1 MGGNGVSRYRIES
14 QLGRGGMGEVWLA
27 HDNQLNRH
35 VALKLLSA
43 TSSAD
48 LEGARRLQREAKSL
62 AALDHPFICK
72 TYETGELDGRPF
84 IAMEYVEG
92 STVKQRLEAG
102 PLPLREALHV
112 VVEIAEALD
121 YAHRRG
127 IIHCDLKP
135 SNVILTPEGHAKL
148 LDFGVARRVPLVAAD
163 GADATCSMTLSGR
176 GLCGTLAYMAPELLE
191 GRPADAQSD
200 LYSLGLVL
208 YEMLTGTHP
217 YRRSSPAVTVTAIL
231 TEPAPDLADR
241 LDGAPEGLSKV
252 VVRMLA
258 RERDARYHSA
268 CEIHGDLLAIV
279 EGSPIAL
286 TPNRLG
292 RRWRSALPVALAGVA
307 GLLGLMLPAPL
318 EEPAL
323 AFKERDWVLIADFEN
338 LTGDPAFDRP
348 LQSALALGMEQSQH
362 VNVVPRA
369 RVREALRRMQ
379 RPDDARLDEDL
390 ASEVAIREGVRA
402 VIAGSVAQFGD
413 RYVLTTRLVDPATR
427 SAVLSET
434 ADARNQAGVLP
445 ALGDLGRRMRRR
457 LGESLASL
465 EKQDRPLPLAT
476 TASLEALN
484 ALVEARRLGAAD
496 SERHINLLRHALE
509 LDPDF
514 ALAHADLALVL
525 YQRNEREQGETH
537 FQRALSLLDRLTMR
551 ERLWIHALAD
561 DTRGEREQAVAH
573 YYAYLALYPSDTTAW
588 FRVGWAQMAALGQ
601 FEPAAEAFSRV
612 LTIDPTHSSAM
623 VNLATCYRGL
633 GREKEAITAYEEAFR
648 VRPALLT
655 GLFVNHEYGFTLVR
669 LGQLEK
675 AEGAFRTMADQ
686 EDPAL
691 KARGRRSLGLL
702 QMYRGRYAAAAAEF
716 REAILLNRASRS
728 SLSEFRDRLFLA
740 TVLEARGQKAAA
752 RAEIARADRLT
763 AETVLAPGW
772 LHLLGKAYARMGRVR
787 EAERVAARLPA
798 AGALSAVSPI
808 DRSTSGDE
816 AIALL
821 LRGEVAL
828 ARGLVTD
835 AVNAFEMAHRM
846 RPNSE
851 SLEAR
856 ATVYLRLRRHADAE
870 AALSGLIA
878 RRELGRETQHDWLM
892 AHLRLAAVHEAA
904 GRHAQAARAYEAL
917 QAIWSGAEPD
927 LPAARQARARLDRL
941 RR

>member
-1 MGGNGVSRYRIES
+1 MVGSGVSRYRIES

-43 TSSAD
+43 SPAGD
-48 LEGARRLQREAKSL
+48 LEGARRLLREAKSL
-62 AALDHPFICK
+62 ASLDHPFICK
-72 TYETGELDGRPF
+72 TYETGEFDGRPF

-102 PLPLREALHV
+102 PLPLREGLHV
-112 VVEIAEALD
+112 ALEIAEALD
-121 YAHRRG
+121 YAHRHG

-135 SNVILTPEGHAKL
+135 SNVILTPEGHVKL
-148 LDFGVARRVPLVAAD
+148 LDFGIARRVPALAAD
-163 GADATCSMTLSGR
+163 GADETCSMTLSGR
-176 GLCGTLAYMAPELLE
+176 GLLGTLAYMAPELLE

-208 YEMLTGTHP
+208 YEMLTGAHP
-217 YRRSSPAVTVTAIL
+217 YQRSSPALTVSAIL
-231 TEPAPDLADR
+231 TEPPADLTDR
-241 LDGAPEGLSKV
+241 LDGAPVGLSDV
-252 VVRMLA
+252 VNRMLA
-258 RERDARYHSA
+258 RERTARYRSA
-268 CEIHGDLLAIV
+268 SEIHRDLLAIV
-279 EGSPIAL
+279 EGSAIAVS
-286 TPNRLG
+286 PK
-292 RRWRSALPVALAGVA
+292 RRRQWWLALPVGAGGVA
-307 GLLGLMLPAPL
+307 LFLGLMLPAPI

-338 LTGDPAFDRP
+338 LTGDRAFERP
-348 LQSALALGMEQSQH
+348 LQAALALGIEQSQY

-379 RPDDARLDEDL
+379 RPDTARLDVDT
-390 ASEVAIREGVRA
+390 ASEMAIREGVRA

-427 SAVLSET
+427 TAVLSES
-434 ADARNQAGVLP
+434 ADARNRTGVLP

-484 ALVEARRLGAAD
+484 ALVEARRLDGSD
-496 SERHINLLRHALE
+496 TERQINLLRQALT

-514 ALAHADLALVL
+514 ALAHADLALAL
-525 YQRNEREQGETH
+525 YQRNEREEGEAH
-537 FQRALSLLDRLTMR
+537 FVRALTALERLTIR

-561 DTRGEREQAVAH
+561 DTRGDREQAVAH

-612 LTIDPTHSSAM
+612 LTIDPAHTSAM

-633 GREKEAITAYEEAFR
+633 GREKEAITAYEKAFR

-655 GLFVNHEYGFTLVR
+655 SLFVNHEYGFTLVR
-669 LGQLEK
+669 LGQLEQ
-675 AEGAFRTMADQ
+675 AESAFRTMVGQ
-686 EDPAL
+686 KDPAL

-740 TVLEARGQKAAA
+740 SVLEARGLKAAA
-752 RAEIARADRLT
+752 RAEIALADRLT

-787 EAERVAARLPA
+787 AAARVAARLPG
-798 AGALSAVSPI
+798 AGVPTAVSPI
-808 DRSTSGDE
+808 DRSSSGDE
-816 AIALL
+816 ATAHL

-828 ARGLVTD
+828 ARGLV
-835 AVNAFEMAHRM
+835 AEALNEFEMAHRM

-856 ATVYLRLRRHADAE
+856 ATAYLRLRRHADAE
-870 AALSGLIA
+870 AALSELIA
-878 RRELGRETQHDWLM
+878 RRELGRETQHDWFM
-892 AHLRLAAVHEAA
+892 AHLRLSAVHEAA
-904 GRHAQAARAYEAL
+904 GRHAQATKACEAL
-917 QAIWSGAEPD
+917 LSIWSGAERD
-927 LPAARQARARLDRL
+927 LPAFRQARARLDRL

>member
-1 MGGNGVSRYRIES
+1 MVANDVSRYRIES

-27 HDNQLNRH
+27 HDSQLNRH

-43 TSSAD
+43 APGD
-48 LEGARRLQREAKSL
+48 PDGARRLLREAKSL

-72 TYETGELDGRPF
+72 TYETGEVDGRPF

-92 STVKQRLEAG
+92 ATVKQRLEAG

-112 VVEIAEALD
+112 ALEIAEALD
-121 YAHRRG
+121 YAHRHG

-135 SNVILTPEGHAKL
+135 SNVILTPEGHVKL
-148 LDFGVARRVPLVAAD
+148 LDFGVARRVPLLAAD
-163 GADATCSMTLSGR
+163 GADETCSLTLSGR

-208 YEMLTGTHP
+208 YEMLTGAHP
-217 YRRSSPAVTVTAIL
+217 YERSSPAVTVSAIL
-231 TEPAPDLADR
+231 TEPPPDLADR
-241 LDGAPEGLSKV
+241 LVGAPEGLSDV
-252 VVRMLA
+252 VGRMLA
-258 RERDARYHSA
+258 RERDARYRSA

-279 EGSPIAL
+279 EGSPIAAA
-286 TPNRLG
+286 PNRPG
-292 RRWRSALPVALAGVA
+292 QRRRFAVPVGLAGVA
-307 GLLGLMLPAPL
+307 VLLGLMFPTPI

-338 LTGDPAFDRP
+338 LTGDPAFERP
-348 LQSALALGMEQSQH
+348 LQTALALGIEQSQH

-369 RVREALRRMQ
+369 RIREALRRMQ
-379 RPDDARLDEDL
+379 RPENARLDVDL

-413 RYVLTTRLVDPATR
+413 RYVLTTRLVDPSTR
-427 SAVLSET
+427 TAVLSES
-434 ADARNQAGVLP
+434 ANARNQDGVLP

-484 ALVEARRLGAAD
+484 ALVEARRLGATD
-496 SERHINLLRHALE
+496 SERQINLLRQALA

-514 ALAHADLALVL
+514 ALAHADLALAL
-525 YQRNEREQGETH
+525 YHRNENKEGETH
-537 FQRALSLLDRLTMR
+537 FQRALSLLERLTMR

-561 DTRGEREQAVAH
+561 DTRGDREQAVAH

-612 LTIDPTHSSAM
+612 LSIDPAHASAM

-633 GREKEAITAYEEAFR
+633 GREQEAITAYEEAFR
-648 VRPALLT
+648 ARPALLT

-669 LGQLEK
+669 LGRLEK
-675 AEGAFRTMADQ
+675 AEGAFRTMMDQ
-686 EDPAL
+686 KDPAL
-691 KARGRRSLGLL
+691 KARGRRSLALL
-702 QMYRGRYAAAAAEF
+702 QMYRGRYAAAASEF
-716 REAILLNRASRS
+716 REAILLNRASGS
-728 SLSEFRDRLFLA
+728 SLSEFRDRLLLA
-740 TVLEARGQKAAA
+740 PVLEARGLKAAA
-752 RAEIARADRLT
+752 REEIAVADKLT
-763 AETVLAPGW
+763 SQMVLAPGW
-772 LHLLGKAYARMGRVR
+772 LHLLGKAYARMGRLR

-798 AGALSAVSPI
+798 AAVVTAVSPI
-808 DRSTSGDE
+808 DRSASADE
-816 AIALL
+816 AAGYL

-828 ARGLVTD
+828 ARGLLTE
-835 AVNAFEMAHRM
+835 ALNAFEMAHRI

-870 AALSGLIA
+870 AALSALIA
-878 RRELGRETQHDWLM
+878 RRELGHEPQHDWLM
-892 AHLRLAAVHEAA
+892 AHLRLAALHEAA
-904 GRHAQAARAYEAL
+904 GNHAQAAKACEAL
-917 QAIWSGAEPD
+917 QAIWSGADPD
-927 LPAARQARARLDRL
+927 LPAARQTRARLARL
-941 RR
+941 HR